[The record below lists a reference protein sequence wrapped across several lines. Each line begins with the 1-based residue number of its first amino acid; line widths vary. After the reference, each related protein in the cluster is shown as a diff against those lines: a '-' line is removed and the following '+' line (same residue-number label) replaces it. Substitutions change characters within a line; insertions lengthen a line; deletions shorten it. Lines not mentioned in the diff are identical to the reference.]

1 MLAISIQHAEQEMVW
16 QQEQRKPFSIE
27 DAVDV
32 SRRVLGLQLDLCAG
46 SRTALES
53 DRFAIGYMWGFC
65 GGALTALNVAD
76 ADLYKAFGIVCR
88 QILAE
93 RDAIRILAG
102 IPSVAGNA
110 VFQDGE
116 AAGLA
121 DARACVER
129 DRPPIGL
136 VLHLSR
142 G

>member
-1 MLAISIQHAEQEMVW
+1 MEQEMA
-16 QQEQRKPFSIE
+16 QQHEQRNRFSIE

-46 SRTALES
+46 SRTAVET
-53 DRFAIGYMWGFC
+53 DHFAIGYMWGFC
-65 GGALTALNVAD
+65 GGALTGLNVED
-76 ADLYKAFGIVCR
+76 ADLYKAFGLVCR

-102 IPSVAGNA
+102 IPGVADDA